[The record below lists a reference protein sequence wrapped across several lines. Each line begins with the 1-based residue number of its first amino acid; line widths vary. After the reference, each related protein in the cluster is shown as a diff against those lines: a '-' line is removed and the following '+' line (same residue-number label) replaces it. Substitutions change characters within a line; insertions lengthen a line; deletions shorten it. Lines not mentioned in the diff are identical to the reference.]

1 MKQGKYEFENQQR
14 NVDKSLLLY
23 IRAFSKLRADRSANW
38 TSATQGQ
45 APHKPLLLLSVLDLF
60 AEGSLG
66 TNLIEYSSELA
77 ELFASYWHIVLPE
90 RRGNMALPFF
100 HLRSSK
106 FWHLV
111 PQPGQEEILEAASRG
126 YPSQLQK
133 MILGAQLDEELFT
146 ILQHNESRNALRAA
160 LIQTYFS
167 SDYHAVLIEQGDLNI
182 QSYLYS
188 QKLIAEAHKEN
199 RDAIEA
205 EYKSK
210 VRDQGFRKAV
220 VRIYEHRCAFC
231 GVRMLTSSGH
241 TAVEAAHIMPWS
253 ISQNDAIKNGMALCR
268 LCHWTFDE
276 GLTGVSV
283 KYQVMLSKELRM
295 MSQNL
300 PGHLLTVENRQILGP
315 VDDDLWPDLDALQW
329 HRQHV
334 FLKK

>member
-1 MKQGKYEFENQQR
+1 M
-14 NVDKSLLLY
+14 DKVLAHY
-23 IRAFSKLRADRSANW
+23 IKAFSHLRADRSANW

-60 AEGSLG
+60 AEGLD
-66 TNLIEYSSELA
+66 TNLIEHSAELA
-77 ELFASYWHIVLPE
+77 ELFASYWQTVLPA
-90 RRGNMALPFF
+90 RRGDMALPFF

-106 FWHLV
+106 FWHLI
-111 PQPGQEEILEAASRG
+111 PQPGQEKILEAASRG
-126 YPSQLQK
+126 YASQLQK
-133 MILGAQLDEELFT
+133 MILGAQLDEELFAL
-146 ILQHNESRNALRAA
+146 LQHEASRNALRTV

-167 SDYHAVLIEQGDLNI
+167 SDYHAALIEQGELNF

-188 QKLIAEAHKEN
+188 QKLVDEA
-199 RDAIEA
+199 RTVSSDIPEA
-205 EYKSK
+205 QYKDK

-241 TAVEAAHIMPWS
+241 TAVEAAHIIPWS
-253 ISQNDAIKNGMALCR
+253 VSQNDAIDNGMALCR

-276 GLTGVSV
+276 GLTGVST
-283 KYQVMLSKELRM
+283 KYQVILSKELRM

-315 VDDDLWPDLDALQW
+315 NDDKLWPDLDALQW
-329 HRQHV
+329 HRKNV
-334 FLKK
+334 FLKN